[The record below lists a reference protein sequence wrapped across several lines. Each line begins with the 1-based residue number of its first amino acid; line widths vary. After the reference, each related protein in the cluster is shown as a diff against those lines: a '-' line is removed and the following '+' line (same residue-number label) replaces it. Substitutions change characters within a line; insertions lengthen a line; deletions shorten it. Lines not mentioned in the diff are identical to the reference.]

1 MADSRQR
8 EDTPPQWDPS
18 GAQDPSPPPAHG
30 ANGYPP
36 SYRACQPGTA
46 HGAAPPS
53 YTARENGFNGDHA
66 VTAEQVSARIVQ
78 EVTAEAVAVLKGEQ
92 ETRLPSVED
101 TANLPPSPPP
111 SPAAEHCFG
120 PLDQDVG
127 DEEEEACPLHHFQN
141 SRERCKFLAPSISV
155 SMPEDDPYHS
165 DEEYYDHPLFS
176 PEWDRSVSS
185 RPSVPAAAFRQIQE
199 TVEALTD
206 TFEEEEEEEE
216 EVLML
221 EEEMEGAAAEIA
233 AALEELWSGDEP
245 ELDSP
250 PAEPLEQAEAIGEAH
265 TVPPIQAEAAS
276 AAPEGPNGRVEEEE
290 VAEAEGEE
298 ESPEEALKMDTDK
311 PDSERSGSLSP
322 DFTEQESPAFLS
334 RDHTAAPL
342 ITKTDMASPSPS
354 LSPLP
359 SNSQSQA
366 KELSKMSILDEPKTV
381 SEKQPSVEVLESS
394 NLTTDSGSGF
404 TTAGGQGQGQGVPT
418 DSNKDKSGMSAYFET
433 SALKPDE
440 GSKGVQAEGYYEL
453 STAGEEKKVLGSS
466 SPTVPSPL
474 EINYSML
481 AQTQSVEEKSDTMGD
496 QKETLPALDRSNECR
511 LSPGKLALDQ
521 RSYSLNITIG
531 SMDPSGHGRPRN
543 FSPLAT
549 DIMSFTSGSLEE
561 SANYLPVT
569 TPSVE
574 KEPPP
579 FRPLILET
587 AASVTSDSSSPP
599 HNTATETPS
608 EKTSPQGSES
618 PESPFPPKYYYKN
631 GTVMAPDLPEM
642 LDLAGSR
649 SRLASENT
657 DPEIMRR
664 KSVPVDAQVLG
675 SDSLANL
682 VLGDQSQN
690 QSLAKSESQLEELGY
705 CVFSEYS
712 GPMPSPADLHS
723 PIDSPPQRFTPMALE
738 EKMAEEKLKIDAR
751 DKLAEDEKTSQLA
764 ESAGSKEKEETK
776 QMGQKDSASEEKDNK
791 KISHENASME
801 NQKDKPAS
809 ALKSAESFVTPTV
822 TVTLEEEGKLGD
834 NGPETDAEMAA
845 YERQIRR
852 LEMEDRPLSME
863 EERELQ
869 ELREKVKDKFLVHQ
883 EAYEEVDAEDVY
895 QLTGVA
901 KDRISRPVRPSPAS
915 SVESTTE
922 EDNVSVMET
931 EKPKQ
936 MEGQTTPKKVDI
948 MVMSPSVS
956 VGGSSTTEEDT
967 VLVTETEKPKQT
979 GGQTT
984 PTKLDVMA
992 TSPSLSGDGVS
1003 TTEED
1008 TVPVM
1013 ETEKPK
1019 QNGGQTTPTKVDI
1032 MVTSPSVSG
1041 DGVST
1046 TEEDTVPVME
1056 TEKPKQNG
1064 GQTTPTKVDIM
1075 VTSPSV
1081 SGDGVSTTEE
1091 DKISVTETEKPKQ
1104 TGGQTTPTKLDVMVT
1119 SPSVSGDG
1127 VSTTEEDKIPVL
1139 EIEKPKQTG
1148 VQTTPTKVD
1157 IMVTSP
1163 SVSGDGVSTTE
1174 EDKISV
1180 TETEK
1185 PKQTGGQT
1193 TPTKLD
1199 VMVTSPSVSGDG
1211 VSTTEEDKVPVT
1223 EIEKPKQNGGQT
1235 TPTKVDIMVTS
1246 PSVSGDG
1253 VSTTEEDKVPVTEI
1267 EKPKQ
1272 NGGQTTPTKV
1282 DIMVTSPSVS
1292 GDGVSTTEEEKVSVT
1307 EIEKPK
1313 QMGGQTTPTKID
1325 PMTTSPSVSGSGVS
1339 ATEDDDEKVSKE
1351 ELKEQVVEVK
1361 ERTMEENKKVEGE
1374 KEDTEQ
1380 AVEPDEIMI
1389 KIKPSM
1395 PVEKEEKVEKDRMT
1409 NKEEEEEED
1418 SEVLAGAGAALI
1430 DVPEPRAAIESVV
1443 TVEDDFITVVQTID
1457 EGEEPGHSV
1466 RFSAPPEP
1474 ETPEEEEEESQEVEI
1489 MEAASLEEV
1498 GDVSEEVL
1506 EKEVQ
1511 ASREK
1516 EVQLE
1521 TEGQTESYDRDETTM
1536 DDSILDS
1543 SWVDTQDLSTV
1554 DVDDDM
1560 SMAAEQIEPLR
1571 ADRVPAPPV
1580 KKYKTL
1586 QQQKQEKQPVKP
1598 KAKSARV
1605 RGREGCVSTPERKP
1619 VRKETVCIPREDIKK
1634 KKAVN
1639 KKTELTKKAE
1649 TRSSPSRK
1657 SVLKP
1662 TAVRHPSPA
1671 QPQPHPSA
1679 RRKPT
1684 VGVPEGRRPLSVARQ
1699 SRDRASSPPLTK
1711 IPTCKTRVVA
1721 LLPPRPN
1728 SSCSSHT
1735 KKNLLGEVE
1744 LDRPRPSSGGPRDS
1758 TTLPRLIYLDG
1769 GSQSPKRSS
1778 LPRPASVPRPASI
1791 LSRRTHHQP
1800 HDQEESSTS
1809 ITSSGSTAPRRPT
1822 SFSTEVRAEHRT
1834 GRAPSWTGTQSMRSR
1849 SLCTTTRTPGST
1861 AISPGTPPS
1870 YSYSCRTPGTPLTPG
1885 TPRSRSLLQEKKV
1898 ALLRTP
1904 PKSPATTP
1912 KQLRILNQ
1920 PLPDLKNIKSKIGS
1934 TDNIKYQPKGGQQH
1948 RGRGQTATTTEP
1960 KRSPSWIWR
1969 LLLRLVS
1976 LSLYLSAA
1984 HSVTWAP
1991 MPAKDQLIQI
2001 LNKKLDFSHVQ
2012 SKCGSKDNMKHSPR
2026 GGHVLIP
2033 SVKLD
2038 FSHVQSRCG
2047 SLDKRQYAAGG
2058 GNVQIQTKKIDLSHV
2073 TSKCGS
2079 LDNIRHRPGGGN
2091 VRIESVKLDF
2101 KDKAQPKVGSLDNA
2115 HHTPGGGHIMIESHK
2130 LLFRDMAK
2138 ARVDHGAEII
2148 VTQSPEMGMSGT
2160 VSPHRDSHLS
2170 SSGSINLLESPQ
2182 LATLAEDVTAAL
2194 AKQGL

>member
-1 MADSRQR
+1 MADGRQR

-101 TANLPPSPPP
+101 AANLPPSPPP

-120 PLDQDVG
+120 PLDQ
-127 DEEEEACPLHHFQN
+127 
-141 SRERCKFLAPSISV
+141 
-155 SMPEDDPYHS
+155 
-165 DEEYYDHPLFS
+165 
-176 PEWDRSVSS
+176 
-185 RPSVPAAAFRQIQE
+185 
-199 TVEALTD
+199 
-206 TFEEEEEEEE
+206 
-216 EVLML
+216 
-221 EEEMEGAAAEIA
+221 
-233 AALEELWSGDEP
+233 
-245 ELDSP
+245 
-250 PAEPLEQAEAIGEAH
+250 
-265 TVPPIQAEAAS
+265 
-276 AAPEGPNGRVEEEE
+276 
-290 VAEAEGEE
+290 
-298 ESPEEALKMDTDK
+298 ALKMDTDK

-342 ITKTDMASPSPS
+342 IPKTDMASPSPS

-404 TTAGGQGQGQGVPT
+404 TTAGDQGQGQGVPS

-453 STAGEEKKVLGSS
+453 STAGKEKVLGSS

-599 HNTATETPS
+599 HNTATETPG

-809 ALKSAESFVTPTV
+809 AVKSAESFVTPTV
-822 TVTLEEEGKLGD
+822 TVTLEEEEKLGD

-901 KDRISRPVRPSPAS
+901 KDRIGRPVRPSPAS

-922 EDNVSVMET
+922 EDNVSVTET

-936 MEGQTTPKKVDI
+936 TGGQTTPKKVDI

-956 VGGSSTTEEDT
+956 VGGSSTTEEDK

-979 GGQTT
+979 GGQTP

-992 TSPSLSGDGVS
+992 TSPSVSGDGVS
-1003 TTEED
+1003 ATEED

-1013 ETEKPK
+1013 ETE
-1019 QNGGQTTPTKVDI
+1019 
-1032 MVTSPSVSG
+1032 
-1041 DGVST
+1041 
-1046 TEEDTVPVME
+1046 E
-1056 TEKPKQNG
+1056 
-1064 GQTTPTKVDIM
+1064 
-1075 VTSPSV
+1075 
-1081 SGDGVSTTEE
+1081 
-1091 DKISVTETEKPKQ
+1091 
-1104 TGGQTTPTKLDVMVT
+1104 
-1119 SPSVSGDG
+1119 
-1127 VSTTEEDKIPVL
+1127 
-1139 EIEKPKQTG
+1139 
-1148 VQTTPTKVD
+1148 
-1157 IMVTSP
+1157 
-1163 SVSGDGVSTTE
+1163 
-1174 EDKISV
+1174 
-1180 TETEK
+1180 
-1185 PKQTGGQT
+1185 
-1193 TPTKLD
+1193 
-1199 VMVTSPSVSGDG
+1199 
-1211 VSTTEEDKVPVT
+1211 
-1223 EIEKPKQNGGQT
+1223 
-1235 TPTKVDIMVTS
+1235 
-1246 PSVSGDG
+1246 
-1253 VSTTEEDKVPVTEI
+1253 
-1267 EKPKQ
+1267 PKQ

-1292 GDGVSTTEEEKVSVT
+1292 GDGVSTTEEEKVPVLEIEKPKQTGGQTTPTKVDIMVTSPSVSGDGVSTTEEDKVPVMEIEKPKQTGGQTTPTKVDIMVTSPSVSVDGVSTTEEDKISITETEKPKQTGGQTTPTKLNVMVTSPSVSGEGVSTTEEDKVPVT

-1313 QMGGQTTPTKID
+1313 QNGGQMTPTKIDVMVTSPSVSGDGVSTTEEENVSVMEIEKPKQTGGQTTPTKID
-1325 PMTTSPSVSGSGVS
+1325 VMMTSPSVSGGGVS
-1339 ATEDDDEKVSKE
+1339 TTEEDDEKVSKE

-1374 KEDTEQ
+1374 EEDTEQ

-1409 NKEEEEEED
+1409 NKEKEEEED
-1418 SEVLAGAGAALI
+1418 SKVLAGAGAAVI

-1511 ASREK
+1511 ASPEK

-1586 QQQKQEKQPVKP
+1586 QQQNQEKQPVKP
-1598 KAKSARV
+1598 KAKSGRV

-1671 QPQPHPSA
+1671 QPQPHPCA

-1699 SRDRASSPPLTK
+1699 SRDRAS
-1711 IPTCKTRVVA
+1711 
-1721 LLPPRPN
+1721 
-1728 SSCSSHT
+1728 
-1735 KKNLLGEVE
+1735 
-1744 LDRPRPSSGGPRDS
+1744 
-1758 TTLPRLIYLDG
+1758 DG

-1791 LSRRTHHQP
+1791 LSRRIHHQP

-1991 MPAKDQLIQI
+1991 MPAKDQL
-2001 LNKKLDFSHVQ
+2001 
-2012 SKCGSKDNMKHSPR
+2012 
-2026 GGHVLIP
+2026 
-2033 SVKLD
+2033 
-2038 FSHVQSRCG
+2038 
-2047 SLDKRQYAAGG
+2047 
-2058 GNVQIQTKKIDLSHV
+2058 VQIQTKKIDLSHV

>member
-1 MADSRQR
+1 MADGRQR
-8 EDTPPQWDPS
+8 EDSPPQWDPS

-206 TFEEEEEEEE
+206 TFEEEEEE
-216 EVLML
+216 VLML
-221 EEEMEGAAAEIA
+221 EEEEMEGAAAEIV

-265 TVPPIQAEAAS
+265 TVPPVQAEAAS
-276 AAPEGPNGRVEEEE
+276 AAPEGPDRRVEEKEEE

-298 ESPEEALKMDTDK
+298 ESPEEALKMDMDK

-334 RDHTAAPL
+334 GDHAAAPL
-342 ITKTDMASPSPS
+342 IPKTDMDPPSPS
-354 LSPLP
+354 LSSLP

-366 KELSKMSILDEPKTV
+366 KELSKMSILDERKTV

-404 TTAGGQGQGQGVPT
+404 TRAEDRGQGQGVPS

-481 AQTQSVEEKSDTMGD
+481 AQTQSVEEKSDTKKSLMGD

-531 SMDPSGHGRPRN
+531 SIDPSGHGLPRN

-574 KEPPP
+574 KEPTP
-579 FRPLILET
+579 FPPLILET

-599 HNTATETPS
+599 HDTATETPG

-664 KSVPVDAQVLG
+664 KSVPADAQGLG

-764 ESAGSKEKEETK
+764 ESAGSNEKEETK

-791 KISHENASME
+791 KISHENVSME

-822 TVTLEEEGKLGD
+822 TVTLEEEEKLGD
-834 NGPETDAEMAA
+834 NGPETDAEIAA

-901 KDRISRPVRPSPAS
+901 KDRIGRPVRPSPAS

-922 EDNVSVMET
+922 EDNVS
-931 EKPKQ
+931 
-936 MEGQTTPKKVDI
+936 
-948 MVMSPSVS
+948 
-956 VGGSSTTEEDT
+956 
-967 VLVTETEKPKQT
+967 VTETEKPKQT

-992 TSPSLSGDGVS
+992 MSPSVSGDCVS
-1003 TTEED
+1003 TTEEGK
-1008 TVPVM
+1008 VPVT

-1019 QNGGQTTPTKVDI
+1019 QNGSQTMPKKVDI
-1032 MVTSPSVSG
+1032 MVTSPSL
-1041 DGVST
+1041 
-1046 TEEDTVPVME
+1046 
-1056 TEKPKQNG
+1056 
-1064 GQTTPTKVDIM
+1064 
-1075 VTSPSV
+1075 SV
-1081 SGDGVSTTEE
+1081 GGVSTTEE
-1091 DKISVTETEKPKQ
+1091 DKVSVTETEKPKQ
-1104 TGGQTTPTKLDVMVT
+1104 TGGQTTPTKLDVMEM
-1119 SPSVSGDG
+1119 SPSVAGDG
-1127 VSTTEEDKIPVL
+1127 VSTTEEDKVPVT
-1139 EIEKPKQTG
+1139 ETEKPKQNGGQTTPKKVDIMVMSPSVSVGGVSTTEEDKVSVTETEKPKQTG
-1148 VQTTPTKVD
+1148 GQTTPTKFDVMAMSPSVSGGVSTTEEDKVPVTVTETEKPKQTGGQTPTRVD

-1174 EDKISV
+1174 DE
-1180 TETEK
+1180 
-1185 PKQTGGQT
+1185 
-1193 TPTKLD
+1193 
-1199 VMVTSPSVSGDG
+1199 
-1211 VSTTEEDKVPVT
+1211 KVPFT
-1223 EIEKPKQNGGQT
+1223 ESEKPKQNGGQT
-1235 TPTKVDIMVTS
+1235 TPTKVDIMTTS
-1246 PSVSGDG
+1246 PSVSGG
-1253 VSTTEEDKVPVTEI
+1253 GGSTTEEEKVPVTET

-1282 DIMVTSPSVS
+1282 DIM
-1292 GDGVSTTEEEKVSVT
+1292 
-1307 EIEKPK
+1307 
-1313 QMGGQTTPTKID
+1313 
-1325 PMTTSPSVSGSGVS
+1325 TTSPSVSGGGGST
-1339 ATEDDDEKVSKE
+1339 TEEENEKVSE
-1351 ELKEQVVEVK
+1351 EKLKKEQVVEVK
-1361 ERTMEENKKVEGE
+1361 EKTMEEKKKVEGE
-1374 KEDTEQ
+1374 EEDTEQ
-1380 AVEPDEIMI
+1380 AVEPEEIMI
-1389 KIKPSM
+1389 KIKASM

-1418 SEVLAGAGAALI
+1418 SEVLAGAAVI
-1430 DVPEPRAAIESVV
+1430 DVQEPRAAIESVV

-1498 GDVSEEVL
+1498 GDVSEEAL

-1511 ASREK
+1511 ASPEK

-1560 SMAAEQIEPLR
+1560 SMATEQIDPLR

-1598 KAKSARV
+1598 KAKGGRV
-1605 RGREGCVSTPERKP
+1605 KGREGCVSTPERKP
-1619 VRKETVCIPREDIKK
+1619 VRKETVYIPREDIKK
-1634 KKAVN
+1634 KKAVI

-1662 TAVRHPSPA
+1662 TAVRHPRPA
-1671 QPQPHPSA
+1671 QPQPHPCA

-1699 SRDRASSPPLTK
+1699 SRDRAS
-1711 IPTCKTRVVA
+1711 
-1721 LLPPRPN
+1721 
-1728 SSCSSHT
+1728 
-1735 KKNLLGEVE
+1735 
-1744 LDRPRPSSGGPRDS
+1744 
-1758 TTLPRLIYLDG
+1758 DG

-1934 TDNIKYQPKGGQQH
+1934 TDNIKYQPKGGQ
-1948 RGRGQTATTTEP
+1948 
-1960 KRSPSWIWR
+1960 
-1969 LLLRLVS
+1969 
-1976 LSLYLSAA
+1976 
-1984 HSVTWAP
+1984 
-1991 MPAKDQLIQI
+1991 IQI

-2130 LLFRDMAK
+2130 LLFRDTAK

-2148 VTQSPEMGMSGT
+2148 MTQSPEMGMSGT

>member
-1699 SRDRASSPPLTK
+1699 SRDRAS
-1711 IPTCKTRVVA
+1711 
-1721 LLPPRPN
+1721 
-1728 SSCSSHT
+1728 
-1735 KKNLLGEVE
+1735 
-1744 LDRPRPSSGGPRDS
+1744 
-1758 TTLPRLIYLDG
+1758 DG

-1822 SFSTEVRAEHRT
+1822 C
-1834 GRAPSWTGTQSMRSR
+1834 TQSMRSR

>member
-1 MADSRQR
+1 MLFVL
-8 EDTPPQWDPS
+8 
-18 GAQDPSPPPAHG
+18 
-30 ANGYPP
+30 
-36 SYRACQPGTA
+36 C
-46 HGAAPPS
+46 
-53 YTARENGFNGDHA
+53 YT
-66 VTAEQVSARIVQ
+66 
-78 EVTAEAVAVLKGEQ
+78 
-92 ETRLPSVED
+92 
-101 TANLPPSPPP
+101 
-111 SPAAEHCFG
+111 
-120 PLDQDVG
+120 
-127 DEEEEACPLHHFQN
+127 
-141 SRERCKFLAPSISV
+141 
-155 SMPEDDPYHS
+155 
-165 DEEYYDHPLFS
+165 
-176 PEWDRSVSS
+176 
-185 RPSVPAAAFRQIQE
+185 
-199 TVEALTD
+199 
-206 TFEEEEEEEE
+206 
-216 EVLML
+216 
-221 EEEMEGAAAEIA
+221 
-233 AALEELWSGDEP
+233 
-245 ELDSP
+245 
-250 PAEPLEQAEAIGEAH
+250 
-265 TVPPIQAEAAS
+265 
-276 AAPEGPNGRVEEEE
+276 
-290 VAEAEGEE
+290 
-298 ESPEEALKMDTDK
+298 LKMDMDK

-334 RDHTAAPL
+334 GDHAAAPL
-342 ITKTDMASPSPS
+342 IPKTDMDPPSPS
-354 LSPLP
+354 LSSLP

-366 KELSKMSILDEPKTV
+366 KELSKMSILDERKTV

-404 TTAGGQGQGQGVPT
+404 TRAEDRGQGQGVPS

-481 AQTQSVEEKSDTMGD
+481 AQTQSVEEKSDTKKSLMGD

-531 SMDPSGHGRPRN
+531 SIDPSGHGLPRN

-574 KEPPP
+574 KEPTP
-579 FRPLILET
+579 FPPLILET

-599 HNTATETPS
+599 HDTATETPG

-664 KSVPVDAQVLG
+664 KSVPADAQGLG

-764 ESAGSKEKEETK
+764 ESAGSNEKEETK

-791 KISHENASME
+791 KISHENVSME

-822 TVTLEEEGKLGD
+822 TVTLEEEEKLGD
-834 NGPETDAEMAA
+834 NGPETDAEIAA

-901 KDRISRPVRPSPAS
+901 KDRIGRPVRPSPAS

-922 EDNVSVMET
+922 EDNVS
-931 EKPKQ
+931 
-936 MEGQTTPKKVDI
+936 
-948 MVMSPSVS
+948 
-956 VGGSSTTEEDT
+956 
-967 VLVTETEKPKQT
+967 VTETEKPKQT

-992 TSPSLSGDGVS
+992 MSPSVSGDCVS
-1003 TTEED
+1003 TTEEGK
-1008 TVPVM
+1008 VPVT

-1019 QNGGQTTPTKVDI
+1019 QNGSQTMPKKVDI
-1032 MVTSPSVSG
+1032 MVTSPSL
-1041 DGVST
+1041 
-1046 TEEDTVPVME
+1046 
-1056 TEKPKQNG
+1056 
-1064 GQTTPTKVDIM
+1064 
-1075 VTSPSV
+1075 SV
-1081 SGDGVSTTEE
+1081 GGVSTTEE
-1091 DKISVTETEKPKQ
+1091 DKVSVTETEKPKQ
-1104 TGGQTTPTKLDVMVT
+1104 TGGQTTPTKLDVMEMSPSVAGDGVSTTEEDKVPVTETEKPKQNGGQTTPKKVDIMVMSPSVSVGGVSTTEEDKVSVTETEKPKQTGGQTTPTKFDVMAMSPSVSGGVSTTEEDKVPVTVTETEKPKQTGGQTPTRVDIMVT

-1127 VSTTEEDKIPVL
+1127 VGTTEEEKVPVT
-1139 EIEKPKQTG
+1139 ETEKPKQTG
-1148 VQTTPTKVD
+1148 GQTPTRVD

-1174 EDKISV
+1174 DE
-1180 TETEK
+1180 
-1185 PKQTGGQT
+1185 
-1193 TPTKLD
+1193 
-1199 VMVTSPSVSGDG
+1199 
-1211 VSTTEEDKVPVT
+1211 KVPFT
-1223 EIEKPKQNGGQT
+1223 ESEKPKQNGGQT
-1235 TPTKVDIMVTS
+1235 TPTKVDIMTTS
-1246 PSVSGDG
+1246 PSVSGG
-1253 VSTTEEDKVPVTEI
+1253 GGSTTEEEKVPVTET

-1282 DIMVTSPSVS
+1282 DIM
-1292 GDGVSTTEEEKVSVT
+1292 
-1307 EIEKPK
+1307 
-1313 QMGGQTTPTKID
+1313 
-1325 PMTTSPSVSGSGVS
+1325 TTSPSVSGGGGST
-1339 ATEDDDEKVSKE
+1339 TEEENEKVSE
-1351 ELKEQVVEVK
+1351 EKLKKEQVVEVK
-1361 ERTMEENKKVEGE
+1361 EKTMEEKKKVEGE
-1374 KEDTEQ
+1374 EEDTEQ
-1380 AVEPDEIMI
+1380 AVEPEEIMI
-1389 KIKPSM
+1389 KIKASM

-1418 SEVLAGAGAALI
+1418 SEVLAGAAVI
-1430 DVPEPRAAIESVV
+1430 DVQEPRAAIESVV

-1498 GDVSEEVL
+1498 GDVSEEAL

-1511 ASREK
+1511 ASPEK

-1560 SMAAEQIEPLR
+1560 SMATEQIDPLR

-1598 KAKSARV
+1598 KAKGGRV
-1605 RGREGCVSTPERKP
+1605 KGREGCVSTPERKP
-1619 VRKETVCIPREDIKK
+1619 VRKETVYIPREDIKK
-1634 KKAVN
+1634 KKAVI

-1662 TAVRHPSPA
+1662 TAVRHPRPA
-1671 QPQPHPSA
+1671 QPQPHPCA

-1699 SRDRASSPPLTK
+1699 SRDRAS
-1711 IPTCKTRVVA
+1711 
-1721 LLPPRPN
+1721 
-1728 SSCSSHT
+1728 
-1735 KKNLLGEVE
+1735 
-1744 LDRPRPSSGGPRDS
+1744 
-1758 TTLPRLIYLDG
+1758 DG

-1934 TDNIKYQPKGGQQH
+1934 TDNIKYQPKGGQ
-1948 RGRGQTATTTEP
+1948 
-1960 KRSPSWIWR
+1960 
-1969 LLLRLVS
+1969 
-1976 LSLYLSAA
+1976 
-1984 HSVTWAP
+1984 
-1991 MPAKDQLIQI
+1991 IQI

-2130 LLFRDMAK
+2130 LLFRDTAK

-2148 VTQSPEMGMSGT
+2148 MTQSPEMGMSGT

>member
-1 MADSRQR
+1 MADGRQR
-8 EDTPPQWDPS
+8 EDSPPQWDPS

-206 TFEEEEEEEE
+206 TFEEEEEE
-216 EVLML
+216 VLML
-221 EEEMEGAAAEIA
+221 EEEEMEGAAAEIV

-265 TVPPIQAEAAS
+265 TVPPVQAEAAS
-276 AAPEGPNGRVEEEE
+276 AAPEGPDRRVEEKEEE

-298 ESPEEALKMDTDK
+298 ESPEEALKMDMDK

-334 RDHTAAPL
+334 GDHAAAPL
-342 ITKTDMASPSPS
+342 IPKTDMDPPSPS
-354 LSPLP
+354 LSSLP

-366 KELSKMSILDEPKTV
+366 KELSKMSILDERKTV

-404 TTAGGQGQGQGVPT
+404 TRAEDRGQGQGVPS

-481 AQTQSVEEKSDTMGD
+481 AQTQSVEEKSDTKKSLMGD

-531 SMDPSGHGRPRN
+531 SIDPSGHGLPRN

-574 KEPPP
+574 KEPTP
-579 FRPLILET
+579 FPPLILET

-599 HNTATETPS
+599 HDTATETPG

-664 KSVPVDAQVLG
+664 KSVPADAQGLG

-764 ESAGSKEKEETK
+764 ESAGSNEKEETK

-791 KISHENASME
+791 KISHENVSME

-822 TVTLEEEGKLGD
+822 TVTLEEEEKLGD
-834 NGPETDAEMAA
+834 NGPETDAEIAA

-901 KDRISRPVRPSPAS
+901 KDRIGRPVRPSPAS

-922 EDNVSVMET
+922 EDNVS
-931 EKPKQ
+931 
-936 MEGQTTPKKVDI
+936 
-948 MVMSPSVS
+948 
-956 VGGSSTTEEDT
+956 
-967 VLVTETEKPKQT
+967 VTETEKPKQT

-992 TSPSLSGDGVS
+992 MSPSVSGDCVS
-1003 TTEED
+1003 TTEEGK
-1008 TVPVM
+1008 VPVT

-1019 QNGGQTTPTKVDI
+1019 QNGSQTMPKKVDI
-1032 MVTSPSVSG
+1032 MVTSPSL
-1041 DGVST
+1041 
-1046 TEEDTVPVME
+1046 
-1056 TEKPKQNG
+1056 
-1064 GQTTPTKVDIM
+1064 
-1075 VTSPSV
+1075 SV
-1081 SGDGVSTTEE
+1081 GGVSTTEE
-1091 DKISVTETEKPKQ
+1091 DKVSVTETEKPKQ
-1104 TGGQTTPTKLDVMVT
+1104 TGGQTTPTKLDVMEMSPSVAGDGVSTTEEDKVPVTETEKPKQNGGQTTPKKVDIMVMSPSVSVGGVSTTEEDKVSVTETEKPKQTGGQTTPTKFDVMAMSPSVSGGVSTTEEDKVPVTVTETEKPKQTGGQTPTRVDIMVT

-1127 VSTTEEDKIPVL
+1127 VGTTEEEKVPVT
-1139 EIEKPKQTG
+1139 ETEKPKQTG
-1148 VQTTPTKVD
+1148 GQTPTRVD

-1174 EDKISV
+1174 DE
-1180 TETEK
+1180 
-1185 PKQTGGQT
+1185 
-1193 TPTKLD
+1193 
-1199 VMVTSPSVSGDG
+1199 
-1211 VSTTEEDKVPVT
+1211 KVPFT
-1223 EIEKPKQNGGQT
+1223 ESEKPKQNGGQT
-1235 TPTKVDIMVTS
+1235 TPTKVDIMTTS
-1246 PSVSGDG
+1246 PSVSGG
-1253 VSTTEEDKVPVTEI
+1253 GGSTTEEEKVPVTET

-1282 DIMVTSPSVS
+1282 DIM
-1292 GDGVSTTEEEKVSVT
+1292 
-1307 EIEKPK
+1307 
-1313 QMGGQTTPTKID
+1313 
-1325 PMTTSPSVSGSGVS
+1325 TTSPSVSGGGGST
-1339 ATEDDDEKVSKE
+1339 TEEENEKVSE
-1351 ELKEQVVEVK
+1351 EKLKKEQVVEVK
-1361 ERTMEENKKVEGE
+1361 EKTMEEKKKVEGE
-1374 KEDTEQ
+1374 EEDTEQ
-1380 AVEPDEIMI
+1380 AVEPEEIMI
-1389 KIKPSM
+1389 KIKASM

-1418 SEVLAGAGAALI
+1418 SEVLAGAAVI
-1430 DVPEPRAAIESVV
+1430 DVQEPRAAIESVV

-1498 GDVSEEVL
+1498 GDVSEEAL

-1511 ASREK
+1511 ASPEK

-1560 SMAAEQIEPLR
+1560 SMATEQIDPLR

-1598 KAKSARV
+1598 KAKGGRV
-1605 RGREGCVSTPERKP
+1605 KGREGCVSTPERKP
-1619 VRKETVCIPREDIKK
+1619 VRKETVYIPREDIKK
-1634 KKAVN
+1634 KKAVI

-1662 TAVRHPSPA
+1662 TAVRHPRPA
-1671 QPQPHPSA
+1671 QPQPHPCA

-1699 SRDRASSPPLTK
+1699 SRDRAS
-1711 IPTCKTRVVA
+1711 
-1721 LLPPRPN
+1721 
-1728 SSCSSHT
+1728 
-1735 KKNLLGEVE
+1735 
-1744 LDRPRPSSGGPRDS
+1744 
-1758 TTLPRLIYLDG
+1758 DG

-1934 TDNIKYQPKGGQQH
+1934 TDNIKYQPKGGQ
-1948 RGRGQTATTTEP
+1948 
-1960 KRSPSWIWR
+1960 
-1969 LLLRLVS
+1969 
-1976 LSLYLSAA
+1976 
-1984 HSVTWAP
+1984 
-1991 MPAKDQLIQI
+1991 IQI

-2115 HHTPGGGHIMIESHK
+2115 HHTPGGGHIMALNTLNPTCLPSIPGPGH
-2130 LLFRDMAK
+2130 
-2138 ARVDHGAEII
+2138 
-2148 VTQSPEMGMSGT
+2148 PE
-2160 VSPHRDSHLS
+2160 P
-2170 SSGSINLLESPQ
+2170 
-2182 LATLAEDVTAAL
+2182 TLPSVHSRPWTP
-2194 AKQGL
+2194 

>member
-1 MADSRQR
+1 MADDRQR
-8 EDTPPQWDPS
+8 EDSPPQWDPS
-18 GAQDPSPPPAHG
+18 GAQDPSTPPAHG

-66 VTAEQVSARIVQ
+66 VTAV
-78 EVTAEAVAVLKGEQ
+78 
-92 ETRLPSVED
+92 
-101 TANLPPSPPP
+101 
-111 SPAAEHCFG
+111 
-120 PLDQDVG
+120 
-127 DEEEEACPLHHFQN
+127 
-141 SRERCKFLAPSISV
+141 
-155 SMPEDDPYHS
+155 
-165 DEEYYDHPLFS
+165 
-176 PEWDRSVSS
+176 
-185 RPSVPAAAFRQIQE
+185 E

-206 TFEEEEEEEE
+206 TFEEEEEE
-216 EVLML
+216 VLML
-221 EEEMEGAAAEIA
+221 EEEEMEGAAAEIA

-265 TVPPIQAEAAS
+265 TVPLVEAEAAS
-276 AAPEGPNGRVEEEE
+276 AAPEGPNGRVEEKEEE

-334 RDHTAAPL
+334 GVHVAAPL
-342 ITKTDMASPSPS
+342 IPKTDMASPSPS

-404 TTAGGQGQGQGVPT
+404 TTAGDRGQGQGVPS

-481 AQTQSVEEKSDTMGD
+481 AQTQSVEEKSDTKKSSMGD

-549 DIMSFTSGSLEE
+549 DIMCFTSGSLEE

-579 FRPLILET
+579 FPPLILET

-599 HNTATETPS
+599 HNTATETTG

-664 KSVPVDAQVLG
+664 KSVPADAQGLG

-791 KISHENASME
+791 KISHENVSME

-822 TVTLEEEGKLGD
+822 TVTLEEEEKLGD

-863 EERELQ
+863 EERVLQ

-901 KDRISRPVRPSPAS
+901 KDRIGRPVRPSPAS

-922 EDNVSVMET
+922 EDNVSVTET

-936 MEGQTTPKKVDI
+936 TGGQTTPKKVDI
-948 MVMSPSVS
+948 MVTSPSVS
-956 VGGSSTTEEDT
+956 GGGVSTTEEDK
-967 VLVTETEKPKQT
+967 VSVTETEKPKQT

-992 TSPSLSGDGVS
+992 TSPSVSGDGVSTTEEDKVSVTETEKPKQTGGQTTPTKVDVMGTSPSVSGGGVSTTEEDKVPVTETEKPKQTGGQTKPTRVDIMVTSPSLSGDGVS
-1003 TTEED
+1003 TTEEEK
-1008 TVPVM
+1008 VPVT
-1013 ETEKPK
+1013 EIEKPK
-1019 QNGGQTTPTKVDI
+1019 QTGGQTMPTRVDI

-1046 TEEDTVPVME
+1046 TEEE
-1056 TEKPKQNG
+1056 
-1064 GQTTPTKVDIM
+1064 
-1075 VTSPSV
+1075 
-1081 SGDGVSTTEE
+1081 
-1091 DKISVTETEKPKQ
+1091 
-1104 TGGQTTPTKLDVMVT
+1104 
-1119 SPSVSGDG
+1119 
-1127 VSTTEEDKIPVL
+1127 
-1139 EIEKPKQTG
+1139 
-1148 VQTTPTKVD
+1148 
-1157 IMVTSP
+1157 
-1163 SVSGDGVSTTE
+1163 
-1174 EDKISV
+1174 
-1180 TETEK
+1180 
-1185 PKQTGGQT
+1185 
-1193 TPTKLD
+1193 
-1199 VMVTSPSVSGDG
+1199 
-1211 VSTTEEDKVPVT
+1211 KVPVT
-1223 EIEKPKQNGGQT
+1223 EIEKPKQTGGQT
-1235 TPTKVDIMVTS
+1235 MPTR
-1246 PSVSGDG
+1246 
-1253 VSTTEEDKVPVTEI
+1253 
-1267 EKPKQ
+1267 
-1272 NGGQTTPTKV
+1272 V

-1313 QMGGQTTPTKID
+1313 QTGGQTTPTKID
-1325 PMTTSPSVSGSGVS
+1325 VMTTSPSVSGGGVS
-1339 ATEDDDEKVSKE
+1339 TTEEENEKVSEE
-1351 ELKEQVVEVK
+1351 ELKKEQVVEVK
-1361 ERTMEENKKVEGE
+1361 EKTMEENKKGEEGE
-1374 KEDTEQ
+1374 GEEGEEDTEQ
-1380 AVEPDEIMI
+1380 AVEPEEIMI

-1395 PVEKEEKVEKDRMT
+1395 PVEKEENVEKDRMT
-1409 NKEEEEEED
+1409 NKVEEEEED
-1418 SEVLAGAGAALI
+1418 SEVLAGAGAAVI

-1498 GDVSEEVL
+1498 GDVSEEAL
-1506 EKEVQ
+1506 EKEVHP
-1511 ASREK
+1511 SPEK

-1598 KAKSARV
+1598 KAKSGRV
-1605 RGREGCVSTPERKP
+1605 KGREGCVSTPERKAI
-1619 VRKETVCIPREDIKK
+1619 RKETVYIPREDIKK
-1634 KKAVN
+1634 KKAVI

-1662 TAVRHPSPA
+1662 TAVRHPRPA
-1671 QPQPHPSA
+1671 QPQPHPCA

-1699 SRDRASSPPLTK
+1699 SRDRAS
-1711 IPTCKTRVVA
+1711 
-1721 LLPPRPN
+1721 
-1728 SSCSSHT
+1728 
-1735 KKNLLGEVE
+1735 
-1744 LDRPRPSSGGPRDS
+1744 
-1758 TTLPRLIYLDG
+1758 DG
-1769 GSQSPKRSS
+1769 GSRSPKRSS

-1912 KQLRILNQ
+1912 KQLRVLNQ

-1934 TDNIKYQPKGGQQH
+1934 TDNIKYQPKGGQ
-1948 RGRGQTATTTEP
+1948 
-1960 KRSPSWIWR
+1960 
-1969 LLLRLVS
+1969 
-1976 LSLYLSAA
+1976 
-1984 HSVTWAP
+1984 
-1991 MPAKDQLIQI
+1991 IQI

-2058 GNVQIQTKKIDLSHV
+2058 GSVQIQTKKIDLSHV

-2130 LLFRDMAK
+2130 LLFRDTAK

-2148 VTQSPEMGMSGT
+2148 VTQSPEMCMSGT

>member
-1 MADSRQR
+1 MADDRQR
-8 EDTPPQWDPS
+8 EDSPPQWDPS
-18 GAQDPSPPPAHG
+18 GAQDPSTPPAHG

-185 RPSVPAAAFRQIQE
+185 RPSVPASAFRQIQ
-199 TVEALTD
+199 
-206 TFEEEEEEEE
+206 
-216 EVLML
+216 
-221 EEEMEGAAAEIA
+221 
-233 AALEELWSGDEP
+233 
-245 ELDSP
+245 
-250 PAEPLEQAEAIGEAH
+250 
-265 TVPPIQAEAAS
+265 
-276 AAPEGPNGRVEEEE
+276 
-290 VAEAEGEE
+290 
-298 ESPEEALKMDTDK
+298 ALKMDTDK

-322 DFTEQESPAFLS
+322 EFTEQESPAFLS
-334 RDHTAAPL
+334 GVHVAAPL
-342 ITKTDMASPSPS
+342 IPKTDMASPSPS

-381 SEKQPSVEVLESS
+381 SEKQPSVEVFESS

-404 TTAGGQGQGQGVPT
+404 TTAGDRGQGQGVPS

-481 AQTQSVEEKSDTMGD
+481 AQTQSVEEKSDTKKSSMGD

-549 DIMSFTSGSLEE
+549 DIMCFTSGSLEE

-579 FRPLILET
+579 FPPLILET

-599 HNTATETPS
+599 HNTATETPG

-664 KSVPVDAQVLG
+664 KSVPADAQGLG

-791 KISHENASME
+791 KISHENVSME

-822 TVTLEEEGKLGD
+822 TVTLEEEEKLGD

-901 KDRISRPVRPSPAS
+901 KDRIGRPVRPSPAS

-922 EDNVSVMET
+922 EDNVSVTET

-936 MEGQTTPKKVDI
+936 TGGQTMPTKVD
-948 MVMSPSVS
+948 VMGTSPSVS
-956 VGGSSTTEEDT
+956 GGGVSTTEEDKVQLQRQRNLNRREGQDKANEVDIMGLLHLCQVMWCEPQKKKRFQYGNRKLNRQRSDT
-967 VLVTETEKPKQT
+967 RQPRLTSWLLLHLCQGDGVSTQKKKRFLLREIEKPKQT

-984 PTKLDVMA
+984 PTKIDV
-992 TSPSLSGDGVS
+992 
-1003 TTEED
+1003 
-1008 TVPVM
+1008 
-1013 ETEKPK
+1013 
-1019 QNGGQTTPTKVDI
+1019 
-1032 MVTSPSVSG
+1032 
-1041 DGVST
+1041 
-1046 TEEDTVPVME
+1046 
-1056 TEKPKQNG
+1056 
-1064 GQTTPTKVDIM
+1064 
-1075 VTSPSV
+1075 
-1081 SGDGVSTTEE
+1081 
-1091 DKISVTETEKPKQ
+1091 
-1104 TGGQTTPTKLDVMVT
+1104 
-1119 SPSVSGDG
+1119 
-1127 VSTTEEDKIPVL
+1127 
-1139 EIEKPKQTG
+1139 
-1148 VQTTPTKVD
+1148 
-1157 IMVTSP
+1157 
-1163 SVSGDGVSTTE
+1163 
-1174 EDKISV
+1174 
-1180 TETEK
+1180 
-1185 PKQTGGQT
+1185 
-1193 TPTKLD
+1193 
-1199 VMVTSPSVSGDG
+1199 
-1211 VSTTEEDKVPVT
+1211 
-1223 EIEKPKQNGGQT
+1223 
-1235 TPTKVDIMVTS
+1235 
-1246 PSVSGDG
+1246 
-1253 VSTTEEDKVPVTEI
+1253 
-1267 EKPKQ
+1267 
-1272 NGGQTTPTKV
+1272 
-1282 DIMVTSPSVS
+1282 
-1292 GDGVSTTEEEKVSVT
+1292 
-1307 EIEKPK
+1307 
-1313 QMGGQTTPTKID
+1313 
-1325 PMTTSPSVSGSGVS
+1325 MTTSPSVSGGGVS
-1339 ATEDDDEKVSKE
+1339 TTEEENEKVSEE
-1351 ELKEQVVEVK
+1351 ELKKEQVVEVK
-1361 ERTMEENKKVEGE
+1361 EKTMEEKKKGEEGE
-1374 KEDTEQ
+1374 GEEGEEDTEQ
-1380 AVEPDEIMI
+1380 AVEPEEIMI

-1395 PVEKEEKVEKDRMT
+1395 PVEKEENVEKDKMT
-1409 NKEEEEEED
+1409 NKVEEEEED
-1418 SEVLAGAGAALI
+1418 SEVLAGAGAAVI

-1498 GDVSEEVL
+1498 GDVSEEAL
-1506 EKEVQ
+1506 EKEVH
-1511 ASREK
+1511 ASPEK

-1598 KAKSARV
+1598 KVKGGRV
-1605 RGREGCVSTPERKP
+1605 KGREGCVSTPERKAI
-1619 VRKETVCIPREDIKK
+1619 RKETVYIPREDIKK
-1634 KKAVN
+1634 KKAVI

-1649 TRSSPSRK
+1649 MRSSPSRK

-1662 TAVRHPSPA
+1662 TAVRHPRPA
-1671 QPQPHPSA
+1671 QPQPHPCA

-1699 SRDRASSPPLTK
+1699 SRDRAS
-1711 IPTCKTRVVA
+1711 
-1721 LLPPRPN
+1721 
-1728 SSCSSHT
+1728 
-1735 KKNLLGEVE
+1735 
-1744 LDRPRPSSGGPRDS
+1744 
-1758 TTLPRLIYLDG
+1758 DG

-1849 SLCTTTRTPGST
+1849 SLCTTTHTPGST

-1904 PKSPATTP
+1904 PKSPGTTP
-1912 KQLRILNQ
+1912 KQLRVLNQ

-1934 TDNIKYQPKGGQQH
+1934 TDNIKYQPKGGQ
-1948 RGRGQTATTTEP
+1948 
-1960 KRSPSWIWR
+1960 
-1969 LLLRLVS
+1969 
-1976 LSLYLSAA
+1976 
-1984 HSVTWAP
+1984 
-1991 MPAKDQLIQI
+1991 
-2001 LNKKLDFSHVQ
+2001 
-2012 SKCGSKDNMKHSPR
+2012 
-2026 GGHVLIP
+2026 
-2033 SVKLD
+2033 
-2038 FSHVQSRCG
+2038 
-2047 SLDKRQYAAGG
+2047 
-2058 GNVQIQTKKIDLSHV
+2058 VQIQTKKIDLSHV

-2130 LLFRDMAK
+2130 LLFRDTAK

-2148 VTQSPEMGMSGT
+2148 VTQSPEMCMSGT

>member
-1 MADSRQR
+1 
-8 EDTPPQWDPS
+8 
-18 GAQDPSPPPAHG
+18 
-30 ANGYPP
+30 
-36 SYRACQPGTA
+36 
-46 HGAAPPS
+46 
-53 YTARENGFNGDHA
+53 
-66 VTAEQVSARIVQ
+66 
-78 EVTAEAVAVLKGEQ
+78 
-92 ETRLPSVED
+92 
-101 TANLPPSPPP
+101 
-111 SPAAEHCFG
+111 
-120 PLDQDVG
+120 
-127 DEEEEACPLHHFQN
+127 
-141 SRERCKFLAPSISV
+141 
-155 SMPEDDPYHS
+155 MPEDDPYHS

-206 TFEEEEEEEE
+206 TFEEEEEE
-216 EVLML
+216 VLML
-221 EEEMEGAAAEIA
+221 EEEEMEGAAAEIV

-265 TVPPIQAEAAS
+265 TVPPVQAEAAS
-276 AAPEGPNGRVEEEE
+276 AAPEGPDRRVEEKEEE

-298 ESPEEALKMDTDK
+298 ESPEEALKMDMDK

-334 RDHTAAPL
+334 GDHAAAPL
-342 ITKTDMASPSPS
+342 IPKTDMDPPSPS
-354 LSPLP
+354 LSSLP

-366 KELSKMSILDEPKTV
+366 KELSKMSILDERKTV

-404 TTAGGQGQGQGVPT
+404 TRAEDRGQGQGVPS

-481 AQTQSVEEKSDTMGD
+481 AQTQSVEEKSDTKKSLMGD

-531 SMDPSGHGRPRN
+531 SIDPSGHGLPRN

-574 KEPPP
+574 KEPTP
-579 FRPLILET
+579 FPPLILET

-599 HNTATETPS
+599 HDTATETPG

-664 KSVPVDAQVLG
+664 KSVPADAQGLG

-764 ESAGSKEKEETK
+764 ESAGSNEKEETK

-791 KISHENASME
+791 KISHENVSME

-822 TVTLEEEGKLGD
+822 TVTLEEEEKLGD
-834 NGPETDAEMAA
+834 NGPETDAEIAA

-901 KDRISRPVRPSPAS
+901 KDRIGRPVRPSPAS

-922 EDNVSVMET
+922 EDNVS
-931 EKPKQ
+931 
-936 MEGQTTPKKVDI
+936 
-948 MVMSPSVS
+948 
-956 VGGSSTTEEDT
+956 
-967 VLVTETEKPKQT
+967 VTETEKPKQT

-992 TSPSLSGDGVS
+992 MSPSVSGDCVS
-1003 TTEED
+1003 TTEEGK
-1008 TVPVM
+1008 VPVT

-1019 QNGGQTTPTKVDI
+1019 QNGSQTMPKKVDI
-1032 MVTSPSVSG
+1032 MVTSPSL
-1041 DGVST
+1041 
-1046 TEEDTVPVME
+1046 
-1056 TEKPKQNG
+1056 
-1064 GQTTPTKVDIM
+1064 
-1075 VTSPSV
+1075 SV
-1081 SGDGVSTTEE
+1081 GGVSTTEE
-1091 DKISVTETEKPKQ
+1091 DKVSVTETEKPKQ
-1104 TGGQTTPTKLDVMVT
+1104 TGGQTTPTKLDVMEMSPSVAGDGVSTTEEDKVPVTETEKPKQNGGQTTPKKVDIMVMSPSVSVGGVSTTEEDKVSVTETEKPKQTGGQTTPTKFDVMAMSPSVSGGVSTTEEDKVPVTVTETEKPKQTGGQTPTRVDIMVT

-1127 VSTTEEDKIPVL
+1127 VGTTEEEKVPVT
-1139 EIEKPKQTG
+1139 ETEKPKQTG
-1148 VQTTPTKVD
+1148 GQTPTRVD

-1174 EDKISV
+1174 DE
-1180 TETEK
+1180 
-1185 PKQTGGQT
+1185 
-1193 TPTKLD
+1193 
-1199 VMVTSPSVSGDG
+1199 
-1211 VSTTEEDKVPVT
+1211 KVPFT
-1223 EIEKPKQNGGQT
+1223 ESEKPKQNGGQT
-1235 TPTKVDIMVTS
+1235 TPTKVDIMTTS
-1246 PSVSGDG
+1246 PSVSGG
-1253 VSTTEEDKVPVTEI
+1253 GGSTTEEEKVPVTET

-1282 DIMVTSPSVS
+1282 DIM
-1292 GDGVSTTEEEKVSVT
+1292 
-1307 EIEKPK
+1307 
-1313 QMGGQTTPTKID
+1313 
-1325 PMTTSPSVSGSGVS
+1325 TTSPSVSGGGGST
-1339 ATEDDDEKVSKE
+1339 TEEENEKVSE
-1351 ELKEQVVEVK
+1351 EKLKKEQVVEVK
-1361 ERTMEENKKVEGE
+1361 EKTMEEKKKVEGE
-1374 KEDTEQ
+1374 EEDTEQ
-1380 AVEPDEIMI
+1380 AVEPEEIMI
-1389 KIKPSM
+1389 KIKASM

-1418 SEVLAGAGAALI
+1418 SEVLAGAAVI
-1430 DVPEPRAAIESVV
+1430 DVQEPRAAIESVV

-1498 GDVSEEVL
+1498 GDVSEEAL

-1511 ASREK
+1511 ASPEK

-1560 SMAAEQIEPLR
+1560 SMATEQIDPLR

-1598 KAKSARV
+1598 KAKGGRV
-1605 RGREGCVSTPERKP
+1605 KGREGCVSTPERKP
-1619 VRKETVCIPREDIKK
+1619 VRKETVYIPREDIKK
-1634 KKAVN
+1634 KKAVI

-1662 TAVRHPSPA
+1662 TAVRHPRPA
-1671 QPQPHPSA
+1671 QPQPHPCA

-1699 SRDRASSPPLTK
+1699 SRDRAS
-1711 IPTCKTRVVA
+1711 
-1721 LLPPRPN
+1721 
-1728 SSCSSHT
+1728 
-1735 KKNLLGEVE
+1735 
-1744 LDRPRPSSGGPRDS
+1744 
-1758 TTLPRLIYLDG
+1758 DG

-1934 TDNIKYQPKGGQQH
+1934 TDNIKYQPKGGQ
-1948 RGRGQTATTTEP
+1948 
-1960 KRSPSWIWR
+1960 
-1969 LLLRLVS
+1969 
-1976 LSLYLSAA
+1976 
-1984 HSVTWAP
+1984 
-1991 MPAKDQLIQI
+1991 IQI

-2130 LLFRDMAK
+2130 LLFRDTAK

-2148 VTQSPEMGMSGT
+2148 MTQSPEMGMSGT

>member
-1 MADSRQR
+1 MADGRQR
-8 EDTPPQWDPS
+8 EDSPPQWDPS

-185 RPSVPAAAFRQIQE
+185 RPSVPAAAFRQIQ
-199 TVEALTD
+199 
-206 TFEEEEEEEE
+206 
-216 EVLML
+216 
-221 EEEMEGAAAEIA
+221 
-233 AALEELWSGDEP
+233 
-245 ELDSP
+245 
-250 PAEPLEQAEAIGEAH
+250 
-265 TVPPIQAEAAS
+265 
-276 AAPEGPNGRVEEEE
+276 
-290 VAEAEGEE
+290 
-298 ESPEEALKMDTDK
+298 ALKMDMDK

-334 RDHTAAPL
+334 GDHAAAPL
-342 ITKTDMASPSPS
+342 IPKTDMDPPSPS
-354 LSPLP
+354 LSSLP

-366 KELSKMSILDEPKTV
+366 KELSKMSILDERKTV

-404 TTAGGQGQGQGVPT
+404 TRAEDRGQGQGVPS

-481 AQTQSVEEKSDTMGD
+481 AQTQSVEEKSDTKKSLMGD

-531 SMDPSGHGRPRN
+531 SIDPSGHGLPRN

-574 KEPPP
+574 KEPTP
-579 FRPLILET
+579 FPPLILET

-599 HNTATETPS
+599 HDTATETPG

-664 KSVPVDAQVLG
+664 KSVPADAQGLG

-764 ESAGSKEKEETK
+764 ESAGSNEKEETK

-791 KISHENASME
+791 KISHENVSME

-822 TVTLEEEGKLGD
+822 TVTLEEEEKLGD
-834 NGPETDAEMAA
+834 NGPETDAEIAA

-901 KDRISRPVRPSPAS
+901 KDRIGRPVRPSPAS

-922 EDNVSVMET
+922 EDNVS
-931 EKPKQ
+931 
-936 MEGQTTPKKVDI
+936 
-948 MVMSPSVS
+948 
-956 VGGSSTTEEDT
+956 
-967 VLVTETEKPKQT
+967 VTETEKPKQT

-992 TSPSLSGDGVS
+992 MSPSVSGDCVS
-1003 TTEED
+1003 TTEEGK
-1008 TVPVM
+1008 VPVT

-1019 QNGGQTTPTKVDI
+1019 QNGSQTMPKKVDI
-1032 MVTSPSVSG
+1032 MVTSPSL
-1041 DGVST
+1041 
-1046 TEEDTVPVME
+1046 
-1056 TEKPKQNG
+1056 
-1064 GQTTPTKVDIM
+1064 
-1075 VTSPSV
+1075 SV
-1081 SGDGVSTTEE
+1081 GGVSTTEE
-1091 DKISVTETEKPKQ
+1091 DKVSVTETEKPKQ
-1104 TGGQTTPTKLDVMVT
+1104 TGGQTTPTKLDVMEMSPSVAGDGVSTTEEDKVPVTETEKPKQNGGQTTPKKVDIMVMSPSVSVGGVSTTEEDKVSVTETEKPKQTGGQTTPTKFDVMAMSPSVSGGVSTTEEDKVPVTVTETEKPKQTGGQTPTRVDIMVT

-1127 VSTTEEDKIPVL
+1127 VGTTEEEKVPVT
-1139 EIEKPKQTG
+1139 ETEKPKQTG
-1148 VQTTPTKVD
+1148 GQTPTRVD

-1174 EDKISV
+1174 DE
-1180 TETEK
+1180 
-1185 PKQTGGQT
+1185 
-1193 TPTKLD
+1193 
-1199 VMVTSPSVSGDG
+1199 
-1211 VSTTEEDKVPVT
+1211 KVPFT
-1223 EIEKPKQNGGQT
+1223 ESEKPKQNGGQT
-1235 TPTKVDIMVTS
+1235 TPTKVDIMTTS
-1246 PSVSGDG
+1246 PSVSGG
-1253 VSTTEEDKVPVTEI
+1253 GGSTTEEEKVPVTET

-1282 DIMVTSPSVS
+1282 DIM
-1292 GDGVSTTEEEKVSVT
+1292 
-1307 EIEKPK
+1307 
-1313 QMGGQTTPTKID
+1313 
-1325 PMTTSPSVSGSGVS
+1325 TTSPSVSGGGGST
-1339 ATEDDDEKVSKE
+1339 TEEENEKVSE
-1351 ELKEQVVEVK
+1351 EKLKKEQVVEVK
-1361 ERTMEENKKVEGE
+1361 EKTMEEKKKVEGE
-1374 KEDTEQ
+1374 EEDTEQ
-1380 AVEPDEIMI
+1380 AVEPEEIMI
-1389 KIKPSM
+1389 KIKASM

-1418 SEVLAGAGAALI
+1418 SEVLAGAAVI
-1430 DVPEPRAAIESVV
+1430 DVQEPRAAIESVV

-1498 GDVSEEVL
+1498 GDVSEEAL

-1511 ASREK
+1511 ASPEK

-1560 SMAAEQIEPLR
+1560 SMATEQIDPLR

-1598 KAKSARV
+1598 KAKGGRV
-1605 RGREGCVSTPERKP
+1605 KGREGCVSTPERKP
-1619 VRKETVCIPREDIKK
+1619 VRKETVYIPREDIKK
-1634 KKAVN
+1634 KKAVI

-1662 TAVRHPSPA
+1662 TAVRHPRPA
-1671 QPQPHPSA
+1671 QPQPHPCA

-1699 SRDRASSPPLTK
+1699 SRDRAS
-1711 IPTCKTRVVA
+1711 
-1721 LLPPRPN
+1721 
-1728 SSCSSHT
+1728 
-1735 KKNLLGEVE
+1735 
-1744 LDRPRPSSGGPRDS
+1744 
-1758 TTLPRLIYLDG
+1758 DG

-1934 TDNIKYQPKGGQQH
+1934 TDNIKYQPKGGQ
-1948 RGRGQTATTTEP
+1948 
-1960 KRSPSWIWR
+1960 
-1969 LLLRLVS
+1969 
-1976 LSLYLSAA
+1976 
-1984 HSVTWAP
+1984 
-1991 MPAKDQLIQI
+1991 IQI

-2130 LLFRDMAK
+2130 LLFRDTAK

-2148 VTQSPEMGMSGT
+2148 MTQSPEMGMSGT

>member
-1 MADSRQR
+1 MLFVL
-8 EDTPPQWDPS
+8 
-18 GAQDPSPPPAHG
+18 
-30 ANGYPP
+30 
-36 SYRACQPGTA
+36 C
-46 HGAAPPS
+46 
-53 YTARENGFNGDHA
+53 YT
-66 VTAEQVSARIVQ
+66 
-78 EVTAEAVAVLKGEQ
+78 
-92 ETRLPSVED
+92 
-101 TANLPPSPPP
+101 
-111 SPAAEHCFG
+111 
-120 PLDQDVG
+120 
-127 DEEEEACPLHHFQN
+127 
-141 SRERCKFLAPSISV
+141 
-155 SMPEDDPYHS
+155 
-165 DEEYYDHPLFS
+165 
-176 PEWDRSVSS
+176 
-185 RPSVPAAAFRQIQE
+185 
-199 TVEALTD
+199 
-206 TFEEEEEEEE
+206 
-216 EVLML
+216 
-221 EEEMEGAAAEIA
+221 
-233 AALEELWSGDEP
+233 
-245 ELDSP
+245 
-250 PAEPLEQAEAIGEAH
+250 
-265 TVPPIQAEAAS
+265 
-276 AAPEGPNGRVEEEE
+276 
-290 VAEAEGEE
+290 
-298 ESPEEALKMDTDK
+298 LKMDTDK

-342 ITKTDMASPSPS
+342 IPKTDMASPSPS

-404 TTAGGQGQGQGVPT
+404 TTAGDQGQGQGVPS

-453 STAGEEKKVLGSS
+453 STAGKEKVLGSS

-599 HNTATETPS
+599 HNTATETPG

-809 ALKSAESFVTPTV
+809 AVKSAESFVTPTV
-822 TVTLEEEGKLGD
+822 TVTLEEEEKLGD

-901 KDRISRPVRPSPAS
+901 KDRIGRPVRPSPAS

-922 EDNVSVMET
+922 EDNVSVTET

-936 MEGQTTPKKVDI
+936 TGGQTTPKKVDI

-956 VGGSSTTEEDT
+956 VGGSSTTEEDK

-979 GGQTT
+979 GGQTP

-992 TSPSLSGDGVS
+992 TSPSVSGDGVS
-1003 TTEED
+1003 ATEED

-1013 ETEKPK
+1013 ETE
-1019 QNGGQTTPTKVDI
+1019 
-1032 MVTSPSVSG
+1032 
-1041 DGVST
+1041 
-1046 TEEDTVPVME
+1046 E
-1056 TEKPKQNG
+1056 
-1064 GQTTPTKVDIM
+1064 
-1075 VTSPSV
+1075 
-1081 SGDGVSTTEE
+1081 
-1091 DKISVTETEKPKQ
+1091 
-1104 TGGQTTPTKLDVMVT
+1104 
-1119 SPSVSGDG
+1119 
-1127 VSTTEEDKIPVL
+1127 
-1139 EIEKPKQTG
+1139 
-1148 VQTTPTKVD
+1148 
-1157 IMVTSP
+1157 
-1163 SVSGDGVSTTE
+1163 
-1174 EDKISV
+1174 
-1180 TETEK
+1180 
-1185 PKQTGGQT
+1185 
-1193 TPTKLD
+1193 
-1199 VMVTSPSVSGDG
+1199 
-1211 VSTTEEDKVPVT
+1211 
-1223 EIEKPKQNGGQT
+1223 
-1235 TPTKVDIMVTS
+1235 
-1246 PSVSGDG
+1246 
-1253 VSTTEEDKVPVTEI
+1253 
-1267 EKPKQ
+1267 PKQ

-1292 GDGVSTTEEEKVSVT
+1292 GDGVSTTEEEKVPVLEIEKPKQTGGQTTPTKVDIMVTSPSVSGDGVSTTEEDKVPVMEIEKPKQTGGQTTPTKVDIMVTSPSVSVDGVSTTEEDKISITETEKPKQTGGQTTPTKLNVMVTSPSVSGEGVSTTEEDKVPVT

-1313 QMGGQTTPTKID
+1313 QNGGQMTPTKIDVMVTSPSVSGDGVSTTEEENVSVMEIEKPKQTGGQTTPTKID
-1325 PMTTSPSVSGSGVS
+1325 VMMTSPSVSGGGVS
-1339 ATEDDDEKVSKE
+1339 TTEEDDEKVSKE

-1374 KEDTEQ
+1374 EEDTEQ

-1409 NKEEEEEED
+1409 NKEKEEEED
-1418 SEVLAGAGAALI
+1418 SKVLAGAGAAVI

-1511 ASREK
+1511 ASPEK

-1586 QQQKQEKQPVKP
+1586 QQQNQEKQPVKP
-1598 KAKSARV
+1598 KAKSGRV

-1671 QPQPHPSA
+1671 QPQPHPCA

-1699 SRDRASSPPLTK
+1699 SRDRAS
-1711 IPTCKTRVVA
+1711 
-1721 LLPPRPN
+1721 
-1728 SSCSSHT
+1728 
-1735 KKNLLGEVE
+1735 
-1744 LDRPRPSSGGPRDS
+1744 
-1758 TTLPRLIYLDG
+1758 DG

-1791 LSRRTHHQP
+1791 LSRRIHHQP

-2026 GGHVLIP
+2026 GGHV
-2033 SVKLD
+2033 
-2038 FSHVQSRCG
+2038 
-2047 SLDKRQYAAGG
+2047 
-2058 GNVQIQTKKIDLSHV
+2058 QIQTKKIDLSHV

>member
-1 MADSRQR
+1 MADDRQR
-8 EDTPPQWDPS
+8 EDSPPQWDPS
-18 GAQDPSPPPAHG
+18 GAQDPSTPPAHG

-66 VTAEQVSARIVQ
+66 VTA
-78 EVTAEAVAVLKGEQ
+78 
-92 ETRLPSVED
+92 VED

-185 RPSVPAAAFRQIQE
+185 RPTVLASAFRQIQE

-206 TFEEEEEEEE
+206 TFEEEEEE
-216 EVLML
+216 VLML
-221 EEEMEGAAAEIA
+221 EEEEMEGAAAEIA

-265 TVPPIQAEAAS
+265 TVPLVEAEAAS
-276 AAPEGPNGRVEEEE
+276 AAPEGPNGRVEEKEEE

-334 RDHTAAPL
+334 GVHVAAPL
-342 ITKTDMASPSPS
+342 IPKTDMASPSPS

-404 TTAGGQGQGQGVPT
+404 TTAGDRGQGQGVPS

-481 AQTQSVEEKSDTMGD
+481 AQTQSVEEKSDTKKSSMGD

-549 DIMSFTSGSLEE
+549 DIMCFTSGSLEE

-579 FRPLILET
+579 FPPLILET

-599 HNTATETPS
+599 HNTATETPG

-664 KSVPVDAQVLG
+664 KSVPADAQGLG

-791 KISHENASME
+791 KISHENVSME

-822 TVTLEEEGKLGD
+822 TVTLEEEEKLGD

-863 EERELQ
+863 EERVLQ

-901 KDRISRPVRPSPAS
+901 KDRIGRPVRPSPAS

-922 EDNVSVMET
+922 EDNVSVTET

-936 MEGQTTPKKVDI
+936 TGGQTTPKKVDI
-948 MVMSPSVS
+948 MVTSPSVS
-956 VGGSSTTEEDT
+956 GGGVSTTEEDK
-967 VLVTETEKPKQT
+967 VSVTETEKPKQT

-992 TSPSLSGDGVS
+992 
-1003 TTEED
+1003 
-1008 TVPVM
+1008 
-1013 ETEKPK
+1013 
-1019 QNGGQTTPTKVDI
+1019 
-1032 MVTSPSVSG
+1032 TSPSVSG

-1064 GQTTPTKVDIM
+1064 GQTMPTKVDVMGTSPSVLGGGVSTTEEDKVSVTETEKPKQTGGQTTPTKVDVMGTSPSVSGGGVSTTEEDKVPVTETEKPKQTGGQTKPTRVDIMVTSPSLSGDGVSTTEEEKVPVTEIEKPKQTGGQTMPTRVDIM

-1091 DKISVTETEKPKQ
+1091 EKVRVTEIEKPKQ
-1104 TGGQTTPTKLDVMVT
+1104 TGGQTMPTR
-1119 SPSVSGDG
+1119 
-1127 VSTTEEDKIPVL
+1127 
-1139 EIEKPKQTG
+1139 
-1148 VQTTPTKVD
+1148 
-1157 IMVTSP
+1157 
-1163 SVSGDGVSTTE
+1163 
-1174 EDKISV
+1174 
-1180 TETEK
+1180 
-1185 PKQTGGQT
+1185 
-1193 TPTKLD
+1193 
-1199 VMVTSPSVSGDG
+1199 
-1211 VSTTEEDKVPVT
+1211 
-1223 EIEKPKQNGGQT
+1223 
-1235 TPTKVDIMVTS
+1235 
-1246 PSVSGDG
+1246 
-1253 VSTTEEDKVPVTEI
+1253 
-1267 EKPKQ
+1267 
-1272 NGGQTTPTKV
+1272 V

-1313 QMGGQTTPTKID
+1313 QTGGQTTPTKID
-1325 PMTTSPSVSGSGVS
+1325 VMTTSPSVSGGGVS
-1339 ATEDDDEKVSKE
+1339 TTEEENEKVSEE
-1351 ELKEQVVEVK
+1351 ELKKEQVVEVK
-1361 ERTMEENKKVEGE
+1361 EKTMEEKKKGEEGE
-1374 KEDTEQ
+1374 GEEGEEDTEQ
-1380 AVEPDEIMI
+1380 AVEPEEIMI

-1395 PVEKEEKVEKDRMT
+1395 PVEKEENVEKDRMT
-1409 NKEEEEEED
+1409 NKVEEEEED
-1418 SEVLAGAGAALI
+1418 SEVLAGAGAAVI

-1498 GDVSEEVL
+1498 GDVSEEAL
-1506 EKEVQ
+1506 EKEVHP
-1511 ASREK
+1511 SPEK

-1598 KAKSARV
+1598 KAKSGRV
-1605 RGREGCVSTPERKP
+1605 KGREGCVSTPERKAI
-1619 VRKETVCIPREDIKK
+1619 RKETVYIPREDIKK
-1634 KKAVN
+1634 KKAVI

-1662 TAVRHPSPA
+1662 TAVRHPRPA
-1671 QPQPHPSA
+1671 QPQPHPCA

-1699 SRDRASSPPLTK
+1699 SRDRAS
-1711 IPTCKTRVVA
+1711 
-1721 LLPPRPN
+1721 
-1728 SSCSSHT
+1728 
-1735 KKNLLGEVE
+1735 
-1744 LDRPRPSSGGPRDS
+1744 
-1758 TTLPRLIYLDG
+1758 DG

-1912 KQLRILNQ
+1912 KQLRVLNQ

-1934 TDNIKYQPKGGQQH
+1934 TDNIKYQPKGGQ
-1948 RGRGQTATTTEP
+1948 
-1960 KRSPSWIWR
+1960 
-1969 LLLRLVS
+1969 
-1976 LSLYLSAA
+1976 
-1984 HSVTWAP
+1984 
-1991 MPAKDQLIQI
+1991 IQI

-2026 GGHVLIP
+2026 GGH
-2033 SVKLD
+2033 
-2038 FSHVQSRCG
+2038 
-2047 SLDKRQYAAGG
+2047 
-2058 GNVQIQTKKIDLSHV
+2058 VQIQTKKIDLSHV

-2130 LLFRDMAK
+2130 LLFRDTAK

-2148 VTQSPEMGMSGT
+2148 VTQSPEMCMSGT
-2160 VSPHRDSHLS
+2160 VSPHCDSHLS